1 MSKKTKWMEYH
12 RSGNIIEIKIKD
24 NGDRLID
31 TFKCNNNKAFKTISN
46 IIKNKY
52 GFDPTPEI
60 KKEESINE
68 RKECEINDF
77 LEKDILW

>member
-1 MSKKTKWMEYH
+1 MEKKTKWMSSYH

-24 NGDRLID
+24 HSDRLVD
-31 TFKCNNNKAFKTISN
+31 QFKCNNNKAFETISK

-60 KKEESINE
+60 ESI
-68 RKECEINDF
+68 KESKNFEAEDF
-77 LEKDILW
+77 LNKDILW